1 MIPYYKSIKIE
12 IDYIRETFN
21 IVGDKGREKVINKSL
36 DSTA

>member
-1 MIPYYKSIKIE
+1 MIPYYKSKKIE

-21 IVGDKGREKVINKSL
+21 IVGERAKVINKSL